1 MEFRP
6 SVPLAALSTTVP
18 VRVTVLEKVR
28 LPLLTRRAR
37 FPVPPFQA
45 NCPPATTVRVPAP
58 LRLPLLF
65 TLRTLALPTAASVE
79 LALMLMAPAPETVPP
94 FCSVTV
100 PPDGRVRK
108 ALVATSVMAPLLL
121 PLLTTKAPL
130 ETVTVPLL
138 LKGALRVTVLDV
150 VLLSWLRLLNCDVGL
165 EGAVMDPAAV
175 NVKVPVARLFKTA
188 PFWSCSV
195 VVPEVV
201 TALALSSVESVLEAF
216 RTVWP
221 VPLMVPPLHAAV
233 FSLRN
238 IGPDAKAAVPAL
250 LEIVNTKESALRG
263 AALMTLA
270 KIVPND
276 KKLVPLCVQF
286 LKDKDP
292 QLRAF
297 AAKALG
303 SLGTAAHAA
312 IPDLIEA
319 LKAEG
324 FTNAAQ
330 RAAVLGNILTTL
342 EQFGADAGVAVPIIR
357 VLANDADR
365 HVRDSARRALKKL
378 DPVP

>member
-1 MEFRP
+1 
-6 SVPLAALSTTVP
+6 
-18 VRVTVLEKVR
+18 
-28 LPLLTRRAR
+28 
-37 FPVPPFQA
+37 
-45 NCPPATTVRVPAP
+45 
-58 LRLPLLF
+58 
-65 TLRTLALPTAASVE
+65 
-79 LALMLMAPAPETVPP
+79 
-94 FCSVTV
+94 
-100 PPDGRVRK
+100 
-108 ALVATSVMAPLLL
+108 
-121 PLLTTKAPL
+121 
-130 ETVTVPLL
+130 
-138 LKGALRVTVLDV
+138 
-150 VLLSWLRLLNCDVGL
+150 
-165 EGAVMDPAAV
+165 
-175 NVKVPVARLFKTA
+175 
-188 PFWSCSV
+188 
-195 VVPEVV
+195 
-201 TALALSSVESVLEAF
+201 
-216 RTVWP
+216 
-221 VPLMVPPLHAAV
+221 MVPPLHAAV